1 MKIIIDAMGGDNAP
15 NAIVKGAVDAQRE
28 FGEDIVLVGRE
39 AEVKRCLADC
49 GAEVLVHVGLETV
62 GLQGKGFTVH
72 AQNGQKVKKGD
83 LLIEVDLDVLKEAGL
98 NPITPVLICNSDDF
112 SKFETDVGHAVQAG
126 DAVIKLA
133 K

>member
-1 MKIIIDAMGGDNAP
+1 MNLKC
-15 NAIVKGAVDAQRE
+15 AIVDDEPLALNLLESYVNKTPFLELTGKYRLELAVQGAQKPALVNLTLKSGTAKVTAAPVVLYAKDANTR
-28 FGEDIVLVGRE
+28 
-39 AEVKRCLADC
+39 AE
-49 GAEVLVHVGLETV
+49 
-62 GLQGKGFTVH
+62 
-72 AQNGQKVKKGD
+72 
-83 LLIEVDLDVLKEAGL
+83 LKFANQEAGL